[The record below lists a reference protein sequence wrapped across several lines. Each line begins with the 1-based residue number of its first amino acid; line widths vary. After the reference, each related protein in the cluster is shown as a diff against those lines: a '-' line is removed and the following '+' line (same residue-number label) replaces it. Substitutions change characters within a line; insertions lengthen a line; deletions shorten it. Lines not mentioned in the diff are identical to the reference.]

1 MAASWDSSW
10 EDEDLELWSINGSG
24 TATINDSAS
33 GQSLMNASAAA
44 GHLIYSQLFG
54 TYLAVPEW

>member
-1 MAASWDSSW
+1 MSASWDSSC
-10 EDEDLELWSINGSG
+10 EDEDLELWSINGTG
-24 TATINDSAS
+24 TATNDSAS
-33 GQSLMNASAAA
+33 GQSLMNTSVAA